1 MLLKG
6 VFSKHGIITVVSLK
20 QPSFKSA
27 LSRAATGNGKGG
39 DHYFLIISVSIIP
52 LLSLTGGGSIF
63 SVLQDSVTT
72 VTSAPH
78 PPQYHLRS
86 ASINP

>member
-27 LSRAATGNGKGG
+27 LSRAVTGNGKGG
-39 DHYFLIISVSIIP
+39 MDHYFLIISVSIIA
-52 LLSLTGGGSIF
+52 LLSLSGGGSIF
-63 SVLQDSVTT
+63 SGHQDT
-72 VTSAPH
+72 VTITPH
-78 PPQYHLRS
+78 PPEYQI
-86 ASINP
+86 SIN